1 MAFFAAA
8 NEETQQIGRE
18 QRHEDAAAVE
28 QEEHQ
33 GGMVGEESEGEDG
46 VDRQSG
52 GARHEGQGDH
62 REQAALAVL
71 DGAGGHD
78 GRHVATETG
87 EHREERFAVQSHAS
101 QNRVEKQGGACQ
113 IARILENRDEE
124 IENQDLGQ
132 EDDHGAYT
140 THHAGSQQ
148 IGEPPIFGEGFGEG
162 FGEPCHAILHPVHR
176 ILPDG
181 ERRPEDQQND
191 GEEKTDRPRG
201 FLPKDGRPTR

>member
-78 GRHVATETG
+78 GRPTLQPKPVSIG
-87 EHREERFAVQSHAS
+87 K
-101 QNRVEKQGGACQ
+101 N
-113 IARILENRDEE
+113 
-124 IENQDLGQ
+124 DL
-132 EDDHGAYT
+132 
-140 THHAGSQQ
+140 
-148 IGEPPIFGEGFGEG
+148 
-162 FGEPCHAILHPVHR
+162 PCS
-176 ILPDG
+176 
-181 ERRPEDQQND
+181 
-191 GEEKTDRPRG
+191 
-201 FLPKDGRPTR
+201 PTRRRIGSKSRAARAK